1 MYLNAVNNWEYNT
14 DSAHL
19 VPAVQQGHVKNNSAC
34 ADAQHALDTS
44 LNSRMPLGE
53 EESKA
58 RRVFLFT
65 TNSAMNLSRAVVTS
79 GLSAQASRQSRT
91 TGKCVGYS
99 QSNSRPVS
107 IM

>member
-1 MYLNAVNNWEYNT
+1 MK
-14 DSAHL
+14 DS
-19 VPAVQQGHVKNNSAC
+19 GC
-34 ADAQHALDTS
+34 ADAQHTLDTS

-58 RRVFLFT
+58 RRVFLFM

-79 GLSAQASRQSRT
+79 GLSAQASRQRRT

-99 QSNSRPVS
+99 QSNSKPVPTMS
-107 IM
+107 GSQQHCLVA